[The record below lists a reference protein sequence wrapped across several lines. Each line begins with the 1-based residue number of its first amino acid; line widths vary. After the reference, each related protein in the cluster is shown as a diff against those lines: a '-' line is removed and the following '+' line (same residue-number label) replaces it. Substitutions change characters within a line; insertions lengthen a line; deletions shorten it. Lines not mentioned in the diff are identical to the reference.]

1 VALFSSFWPS
11 WERDQA
17 GAVLT
22 TETRALKIMGY
33 LWTFA
38 WISWS
43 MRYAASYQYETGALN
58 HYEPLE
64 FSVINLVAGKI
75 TKLLGSVR
83 S

>member
-1 VALFSSFWPS
+1 
-11 WERDQA
+11 
-17 GAVLT
+17 
-22 TETRALKIMGY
+22 
-33 LWTFA
+33 
-38 WISWS
+38 